1 MSLSLQT
8 VSQNAPREIALIWL
22 AAWLQGHQ
30 QIDCKL
36 FEDRGKADIALLDK
50 YMFAW

>member
-1 MSLSLQT
+1 MQT
-8 VSQNAPREIALIWL
+8 ESQYVPYKIALIWL

-36 FEDRGKADIALLDK
+36 FEDRDKADTALLHK
-50 YMFAW
+50 YVLTW